1 MESTTIILCEE
12 NKRIRLW
19 ERSTTLTFVLP
30 SIIELYQL
38 EVCRSVG
45 ITLRRQVS
53 KQRLQDSHYIIQTR
67 KKSVMYV
74 DKKIPIPIPLYK
86 SNT

>member
-38 EVCRSVG
+38 EACR
-45 ITLRRQVS
+45 
-53 KQRLQDSHYIIQTR
+53 
-67 KKSVMYV
+67 
-74 DKKIPIPIPLYK
+74 P
-86 SNT
+86 

>member
-38 EVCRSVG
+38 EVCRSFG
-45 ITLRRQVS
+45 ITLRLPVNKHSQ
-53 KQRLQDSHYIIQTR
+53 LDSHFISQTR
-67 KKSVMYV
+67 KK
-74 DKKIPIPIPLYK
+74 LC
-86 SNT
+86 

>member
-45 ITLRRQVS
+45 ITLRRQVNKHS
-53 KQRLQDSHYIIQTR
+53 LLDSHFIAQTR
-67 KKSVMYV
+67 KK
-74 DKKIPIPIPLYK
+74 IC
-86 SNT
+86 

>member
-12 NKRIRLW
+12 NKCIRLW

-30 SIIELYQL
+30 SIIELYLL
-38 EVCRSVG
+38 EVCRSVVG

-53 KQRLQDSHYIIQTR
+53 KHHSL
-67 KKSVMYV
+67 
-74 DKKIPIPIPLYK
+74 L
-86 SNT
+86 

>member
-38 EVCRSVG
+38 EVCRSVVG

-53 KQRLQDSHYIIQTR
+53 KQ
-67 KKSVMYV
+67 
-74 DKKIPIPIPLYK
+74 
-86 SNT
+86 

>member
-45 ITLRRQVS
+45 ITLRRQVNKRKHS
-53 KQRLQDSHYIIQTR
+53 LLDSHFIAQTR
-67 KKSVMYV
+67 KK
-74 DKKIPIPIPLYK
+74 IC
-86 SNT
+86 